1 MISQFDQPESART
14 LVIPEPAFHVCFR
27 LLWEGLRLKIT
38 CPTFCTSQL
47 VYMDVH
53 GTCGGVVPTPRE
65 NLTFNALMRVCS
77 GFLLFR
83 LMPGVAWTRAISSP
97 KRCILHT
104 SSTEPQRLPSLS
116 EGHRKK
122 VPSSGPHSKLGTA
135 KSTASGAGATPHL
148 PFPQIWTKQLDQ
160 LVVLCC
166 FCDWPYMGHLQSF
179 TQAFFEDASGNVL
192 NGGAKD
198 QVEYVECPFRTQR
211 PRGSCNAPEF
221 TPET

>member
-14 LVIPEPAFHVCFR
+14 SLFLNRPFMFALGEH
-27 LLWEGLRLKIT
+27 WEGLHFKIT

-47 VYMDVH
+47 VHMDVH
-53 GTCGGVVPTPRE
+53 GTCGGVVPTPLE

-83 LMPGVAWTRAISSP
+83 LMPAVAWTRAISSP
-97 KRCILHT
+97 KRCILHS

-135 KSTASGAGATPHL
+135 KSTASGAGATPS
-148 PFPQIWTKQLDQ
+148 ISSDLD
-160 LVVLCC
+160 
-166 FCDWPYMGHLQSF
+166 
-179 TQAFFEDASGNVL
+179 
-192 NGGAKD
+192 
-198 QVEYVECPFRTQR
+198 
-211 PRGSCNAPEF
+211 
-221 TPET
+221 